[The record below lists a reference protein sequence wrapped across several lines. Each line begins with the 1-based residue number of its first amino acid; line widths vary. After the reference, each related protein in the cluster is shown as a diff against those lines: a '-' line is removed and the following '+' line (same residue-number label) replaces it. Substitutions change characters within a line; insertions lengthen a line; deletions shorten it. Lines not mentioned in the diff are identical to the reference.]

1 MKTLKVI
8 KEQDIVP
15 SAPPVDRSE
24 FQTRNVA
31 RAIVLNENNG
41 VYLLKVSLHNYH
53 KLPGGG
59 VDRGEDIKS
68 ALARECMEEIGCEV
82 DIIKDVG
89 KIVEYLDGFRLI
101 QTSYCFLAKHV
112 GRQVASS
119 LEKGEIAEGFVQV
132 KAKNIDEAI
141 RLLEQDQP
149 DNYEGHFIKI
159 RDTALLK
166 AAKELLT

>member
-112 GRQVASS
+112 EIGRASCR
-119 LEKGEIAEGFVQV
+119 E
-132 KAKNIDEAI
+132 
-141 RLLEQDQP
+141 R
-149 DNYEGHFIKI
+149 
-159 RDTALLK
+159 
-166 AAKELLT
+166 